1 MVINLVDTYF
11 KEAKTMVTLIIGKK
25 GTGKTKKLITLA
37 NDAVEASNGNV
48 VVIEKGSKL
57 TYDVT
62 HKARLID
69 TEQYSISGYDA
80 FFGFL
85 SGLCAGNYDVTDV
98 LIDSTLKIGGQDFSA
113 FSDFIQ
119 KINVLAAKTETKF
132 TFLVSADAK
141 ELPESLDAISVK
153 I

>member
-1 MVINLVDTYF
+1 
-11 KEAKTMVTLIIGKK
+11 MVTLIIGKK
-25 GTGKTKKLITLA
+25 GTGKTKKLINLT
-37 NDAVEASNGNV
+37 NEAVEASNGNV

-69 TEQYSISGYDA
+69 TEQYSITGYEA

-98 LIDSTLKIGGQDFSA
+98 LVDSTLKIGGQDFDA
-113 FSDFIQ
+113 FAEFIT

-132 TFLVSADAK
+132 TFLVSADET
-141 ELPESLDAISVK
+141 ELPKSLDAVSVK

>member
-1 MVINLVDTYF
+1 
-11 KEAKTMVTLIIGKK
+11 MVTLIIGKK
-25 GTGKTKKLITLA
+25 GSGKTKKLISLA
-37 NDAVEASNGNV
+37 NEAVEASNGNV

-57 TYDVT
+57 TFDVT

-98 LIDSTLKIGGQDFSA
+98 LVDSTLKIGGQDFAELST
-113 FSDFIQ
+113 FIE
-119 KINVLAAKTETKF
+119 KINVLALKSETKF
-132 TFLVSADAK
+132 TFLISADEK
-141 ELPESLDAISVK
+141 DLPESLDAVSVK